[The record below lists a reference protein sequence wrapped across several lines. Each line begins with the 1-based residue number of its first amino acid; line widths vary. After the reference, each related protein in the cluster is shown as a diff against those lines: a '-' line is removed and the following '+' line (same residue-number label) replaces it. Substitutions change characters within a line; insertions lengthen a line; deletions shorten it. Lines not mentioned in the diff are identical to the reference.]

1 ASHETGI
8 SQVGNDVGTPVISF
22 GDGTAYFGPV
32 VSPAPKGEDAGKL
45 LDALS
50 TMASLDGFFELKR
63 SRGDGV
69 DFS

>member
-1 ASHETGI
+1 M
-8 SQVGNDVGTPVISF
+8 GTPVISF
-22 GDGTAYFGPV
+22 GEGTAYFGPV

-50 TMASLDGFFELKR
+50 TMASLNGFFELKR
-63 SRGDGV
+63 ARTGGT